1 MRRRVCVMYRLGIT
15 PWDHDNLADQL
26 TALAEGPD
34 ALASGNALD
43 IGCGGGRDAIY
54 LAGQG
59 WTVTGVDVVPRAL
72 DLARQRAAVTI
83 DALTDPG
90 ATMLVFAFQPGGAA
104 PPPAAWTATSSSSAS
119 RAGR

>member
-1 MRRRVCVMYRLGIT
+1 MYRLGIT

-34 ALASGNALD
+34 ALAPGNALD

-59 WTVTGVDVVPRAL
+59 WTVTGVDVVPRAS
-72 DLARQRAAVTI
+72 ATI

>member
-1 MRRRVCVMYRLGIT
+1 MYRLGIT

-34 ALASGNALD
+34 ALAPGNALD

-59 WTVTGVDVVPRAL
+59 WTVTGVDVVPRAS
-72 DLARQRAAVTI
+72 ATI

-90 ATMLVFAFQPGGAA
+90 ATMLVFAFQPGRRGPA
-104 PPPAAWTATSSSSAS
+104 PRGLDRDELHSAS